1 MLIGGAKGP
10 VIGPGYYS
18 GYRQQRGGAF
28 WSKALSAIV
37 PALRFLGKKAAGA
50 AAEVL
55 NDVSEG
61 HDVKEAIQ
69 TRVQETGK
77 KLASSAAQRALK
89 FAQTGKGRKR
99 RSAKKKQGRR
109 KRTMKKK
116 ILGGRRRK
124 SSTLLG
130 GKRKKQVGGRR
141 KKQIGGRRKKQIGG
155 KRKRN
160 KSKRRIPNFLL

>member
-1 MLIGGAKGP
+1 MAMLIGRGKGP

-50 AAEVL
+50 AADVL
-55 NDVSEG
+55 SDVSEG
-61 HDVKEAIQ
+61 QNVKEAIQ

-99 RSAKKKQGRR
+99 SVKKMQGGSKRVTTNKIGKAR
-109 KRTMKKK
+109 KPNTL
-116 ILGGRRRK
+116 LGGRRK
-124 SSTLLG
+124 TQIG
-130 GKRKKQVGGRR
+130 GK
-141 KKQIGGRRKKQIGG
+141 KKQIGVRKKQIGG
-155 KRKRN
+155 KRKTN
-160 KSKRRIPNFLL
+160 KSKRMIPNFLL